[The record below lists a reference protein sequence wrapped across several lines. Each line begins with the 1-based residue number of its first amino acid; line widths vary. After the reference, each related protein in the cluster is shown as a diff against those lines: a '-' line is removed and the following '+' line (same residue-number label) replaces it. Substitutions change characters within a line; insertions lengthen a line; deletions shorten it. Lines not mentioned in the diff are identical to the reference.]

1 MDGTTDGG
9 IVADGAPVAAKGGRD
24 WAQALMRY
32 RQPIRA
38 RSLLELAYTLVPF
51 AALTA
56 AAIWAATWSLWLA
69 AVISCVNGLFLVRVF
84 AIQHDCGHG
93 SFFASRAANT
103 WLGRALGVLTVT
115 PYDVWRHAHSV
126 HHASTG
132 NLDRRGVGDIDTRTL
147 AEYRAMSPARRLL
160 YRLYRH
166 PAIVLLIFP
175 TYVFVLENRLPVGF
189 MTAGPMW
196 WVSCMATNAGIAAI
210 CGLGIWAIGPM
221 PFVAAYLP
229 AIIVASTIGVWLFYI
244 QHQFEDA
251 FWEQEENWRLHDAA
265 LHGSS
270 HYDLPRVL
278 RWLTANIGI
287 HHVHHLN
294 SRIPFYRLTDVL
306 RDHPDLVDVG
316 RLTLR
321 TSLDCL
327 HLRLWDEETRKLVA
341 PSTAGRG

>member
-1 MDGTTDGG
+1 MDETTEG
-9 IVADGAPVAAKGGRD
+9 PVDARD
-24 WAQALMRY
+24 WAQRLMRY
-32 RQPIRA
+32 REPIRS
-38 RSLLELAYTLVPF
+38 RSLIELGLTLVPF
-51 AALTA
+51 VAIWAHAA
-56 AAIWAATWSLWLA
+56 WAATWSLWAGVAL
-69 AVISCVNGLFLVRVF
+69 SSVNGLFLVRVF

-93 SFFASRAANT
+93 SFFASRRANT

-147 AEYRAMSPARRLL
+147 AEYRAMSLPRRIL

-166 PAIVLLIFP
+166 PLVVLGIFP

-196 WVSCMATNAGIAAI
+196 WVSCMATNVGIAAL
-210 CGLGIWAIGPM
+210 CGVGMWLLGPV
-221 PFVAAYLP
+221 PFLAAHLP
-229 AIIVASTIGVWLFYI
+229 AIVVAATIGVWLFYI

-270 HYDLPRVL
+270 HYDLPAVL

-294 SRIPFYRLTDVL
+294 SRIPFYRLREVL

-321 TSLDCL
+321 SSIACL
-327 HLRLWDEETRKLVA
+327 KLRLWDEEARKLVA
-341 PSTAGRG
+341 PTAAAAWKG

>member
-1 MDGTTDGG
+1 MDLST
-9 IVADGAPVAAKGGRD
+9 DGAPGVAKGARD

-38 RSLLELAYTLVPF
+38 RSLMELALTLVPF
-51 AALTA
+51 VALFA
-56 AAIWAATWSLWLA
+56 AAAWAATWSLWA
-69 AVISCVNGLFLVRVF
+69 GVAISCVNGLFLVRVF

-93 SFFASRAANT
+93 AFFASRSANT
-103 WLGRALGVLTVT
+103 WLGRVLGVFTVT
-115 PYDVWRHAHSV
+115 PYDVWRHAHSI
-126 HHASTG
+126 HHSATG

-147 AEYRAMSPARRLL
+147 AEYRAMSGPRRLL

-196 WVSCMATNAGIAAI
+196 WVSCMATNAGIAAL
-210 CGLGIWAIGPM
+210 CGFGMWAIGPM
-221 PFVAAYLP
+221 PFLAAYLP
-229 AIIVASTIGVWLFYI
+229 AVIAASTIGVWLFYI

-251 FWEQEENWRLHDAA
+251 FWEEEENWKLHDAA

-270 HYDLPRVL
+270 HYDLPAPL

-306 RDHPDLVDVG
+306 RDHPDLRDVG

-327 HLRLWDEETRKLVA
+327 HLRLWDEETRKLVP
-341 PSTAGRG
+341 PSLAGRG

>member
-1 MDGTTDGG
+1 MDKT
-9 IVADGAPVAAKGGRD
+9 ADSATGARD
-24 WAQALMRY
+24 WAQRLMRY
-32 RQPIRA
+32 RQPVRL
-38 RSLLELAYTLVPF
+38 RSLLELALTLVPF
-51 AALTA
+51 AA
-56 AAIWAATWSLWLA
+56 IWAAAAWAATFSLWLA
-69 AVISCVNGLFLVRVF
+69 VALSCVNGLFLVRVF

-93 SFFASRAANT
+93 AYFASRRANT
-103 WLGRALGVLTVT
+103 WLGRVLGVLTVT
-115 PYDVWRHAHSV
+115 PYDVWRHAHSI

-147 AEYRAMSPARRLL
+147 AEYRAMSRPRRIL

-166 PAIVLLIFP
+166 PLVVLCIFP
-175 TYVFVLENRLPVGF
+175 TYVFVIENRLPVGF

-196 WVSCMATNAGIAAI
+196 WVSCMATNVAIAAI
-210 CGLGIWAIGPM
+210 CGLGMWLLGPM
-221 PFVAAYLP
+221 PFLAAHLPAVIVAA
-229 AIIVASTIGVWLFYI
+229 TIGVWLFYI

-251 FWEQEENWRLHDAA
+251 FWEQEENWQLHDAA

-321 TSLDCL
+321 GSISCL
-327 HLRLWDEETRKLVA
+327 KLRLWDEEARKLVA
-341 PSTAGRG
+341 PTAAAAWKG